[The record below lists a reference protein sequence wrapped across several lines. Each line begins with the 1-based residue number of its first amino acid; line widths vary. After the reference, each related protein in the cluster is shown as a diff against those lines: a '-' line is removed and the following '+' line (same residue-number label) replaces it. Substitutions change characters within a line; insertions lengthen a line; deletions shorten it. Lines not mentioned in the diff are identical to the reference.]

1 MMALMVS
8 GLLPAIVLTSYKQ
21 HRDMRNLLVKAKGYP
36 GPLWKVSGTE
46 RQGTIG
52 ANLENQLHRMLLLRL
67 KRNKLVTD

>member
-21 HRDMRNLLVKAKGYP
+21 HRDMRNLLVKAKSYP

-46 RQGTIG
+46 RQGTIE
-52 ANLENQLHRMLLLRL
+52 AN
-67 KRNKLVTD
+67 